1 MGRFESF
8 KNGLFKENPVFS
20 LFLGICSALAIT
32 TSIDNAIGMG
42 LAVICVLTMSNVIIS
57 LLRNIIPDEIHIP
70 VYIVVIAT
78 LVKIIQMIIEAFAPA
93 LNASLGVFIP
103 LIVVNCIILGRAESF
118 ASSNKV
124 LDSALDGIGMG
135 LGYTLAVFCMSFI
148 RELLSTGGLRFTNM
162 FNSEQVF
169 FQFQLIP
176 EHFTIS
182 MFNSQVGAFVTF
194 ALLSAALAWYKTSL
208 AKKEETKE
216 EK

>member
-8 KNGLFKENPVFS
+8 KNGLLKENPVFS

-42 LAVICVLTMSNVIIS
+42 MAVIMVLTMSNVIIS
-57 LLRNIIPDEIHIP
+57 ILRNVIPDEIHIP

-78 LVKIIQMIIEAFAPA
+78 LVKIIQMLIQAFAPA
-93 LNASLGVFIP
+93 LDASLGVFIP

-118 ASSNKV
+118 ASKNPV

-148 RELLSTGGLRFTNM
+148 RELLSTGGIQFTNM
-162 FNSEQVF
+162 FNADQIF
-169 FQFQLIP
+169 FKFQLIP
-176 EHFTIS
+176 EDFTIS
-182 MFNSQVGAFVTF
+182 MFSSPVGAFVTF
-194 ALLSAALAWYKTSL
+194 ALLAAALGWYKDVAT
-208 AKKEETKE
+208 KKEEG